1 MSSFPR
7 WLIILLSVLLFTGFA
22 WYFSNIVSYLLI
34 AGMLSLVGQPA
45 VEFLSTRKIRKFTI
59 PRGAAAFLTMAL
71 MFLATLI
78 FTSIFIP
85 LLTQEAKIISQIDS
99 AQLLATLS
107 APINRLE
114 IFLRDVGMLEGD
126 SLQNYLQEKLKGLLT
141 FGNISNMLNSVLAF
155 TGDFFVLFASVSFIL
170 FFFLKEKDLF
180 LRLILALAPDGKE
193 QNMEKAFHE
202 SKRMLARYFRG
213 VLIQIAIFSVL
224 IWVGLALVGV
234 KNAFLIAVFAGI
246 LNIIPYAGPVIAG
259 VIGVVLGITTSLPL
273 ELYPGMTWL
282 TLKILFVF
290 QITQLIDNY
299 LVQPYIF
306 SSSVQAHPLEIFL
319 VILAG
324 GTAGGI
330 TGMVLAVPA
339 YTIFKVLAKEFF
351 GDLKIVKQLTGTA
364 ER

>member
-7 WLIILLSVLLFTGFA
+7 WLIILLSVFLFTGFA

-114 IFLRDVGMLEGD
+114 VFLRDVGMLEGD

-224 IWVGLALVGV
+224 IWIGLALVGV